1 MNHVHFLLLQAGGAA
16 PAELDPLQLVLD
28 ASFVVKL
35 TLLTLVAMSVACWFI
50 IGTKAVRIQQATRQ
64 SAKFLDAFW
73 SKTDGNKW
81 SPERLETIYAQ
92 IGALGGS
99 PLARVFHA
107 GYVEL
112 AKITQGEKAANAG
125 DLESVERALKRATG
139 NEMTTLENQLPVLAT
154 TGSVGPFIGLFG
166 TVWGIMSSFLAI
178 GAQHGATLDVV
189 APGIAEALIA
199 TAVGLLAAIPAVM
212 AYNYFVRR
220 IRVLESET
228 DAFAADLLNIVKRHF
243 LV

>member
-1 MNHVHFLLLQAGGAA
+1 MGHFLLLQVGAH
-16 PAELDPLQLVLD
+16 PPTELDPFVLVLQ
-28 ASFVVKL
+28 ASLVVKL
-35 TLLTLVAMSVACWFI
+35 VLLVLLGMSVACWYI
-50 IGTKAVRIQQATRQ
+50 IGSKLMRLSKAAAQ

-73 SKTDGNKW
+73 SKEAGPWK
-81 SPERLETIYAQ
+81 PERLEAVYALM
-92 IGALGGS
+92 GPLTGS

-112 AKITQGEKAANAG
+112 AKITQGDKSPSGG
-125 DLESVERALKRATG
+125 DLESVERALKRAAG
-139 NEMTTLENQLPVLAT
+139 NEMTQLENHLPVLAT
-154 TGSVGPFIGLFG
+154 TGSTGPFIGLFG

-212 AYNYFVRR
+212 AYNYFIRR
-220 IRVLESET
+220 IRVIESET
-228 DAFAADLLNIVKRHF
+228 EAFAADYLNIVKRHF
-243 LV
+243 LS

>member
-1 MNHVHFLLLQAGGAA
+1 MGHLLLLQVGAH
-16 PAELDPLQLVLD
+16 PPTELDPFVLVLQ
-28 ASFVVKL
+28 ASLVVKL
-35 TLLTLVAMSVACWFI
+35 VLLVLVGMSVACWFI
-50 IGTKAVRIQQATRQ
+50 IGSKLVRLQKASAQ

-73 SKTDGNKW
+73 AKDAGAWK
-81 SPERLETIYAQ
+81 PERLEAIYAQ
-92 IGALGGS
+92 MGPLTGS

-112 AKITQGEKAANAG
+112 AKITQGEKSPSSG
-125 DLESVERALKRATG
+125 DLENVERALKRAAG
-139 NEMTTLENQLPVLAT
+139 NEMTQLENHLPVLAT
-154 TGSVGPFIGLFG
+154 TGSTGPFIGLFG

-212 AYNYFVRR
+212 AYNFFVRR
-220 IRVLESET
+220 IRVLSNEM
-228 DAFAADLLNIVKRHF
+228 DAFGNDFLNIVRRHI
-243 LV
+243 LK